1 MPQISQIG
9 EIYASQLFWL
19 AIFFGAIFFVIGLGM
34 LPKVMSTVD
43 ARDAKIAADLKSAEG
58 AREAADALEADY
70 RAKMDKSRAEAAHL
84 AAEAKAS
91 AARASEAQVGE
102 ADRGIGAKLDAAM
115 AGIAAARA
123 SALAEIEG
131 VAASAVQELSAKV
144 AGLTIDADSAR
155 AAVAKELAHG

>member
-58 AREAADALEADY
+58 AREAADALEEEY
-70 RAKMDKSRAEAAHL
+70 RQRMDKSRAEAHQL
-84 AAEAKAS
+84 AAEAKAT
-91 AARASEAQVGE
+91 AAKASEAQVGK
-102 ADRGIGAKLDAAM
+102 ADQAVGRKLDKAM
-115 AGIAAARA
+115 QRIAEARSNA
-123 SALAEIEG
+123 MTEIEA
-131 VAASAVQELSAKV
+131 VATEAVREMAAKV
-144 AGLTIDADSAR
+144 AGLTVDEKTAR
-155 AAVAKELAHG
+155 GAVAKELVHG

>member
-58 AREAADALEADY
+58 AREAADALEENY
-70 RAKMDKSRAEAAHL
+70 RAGMDKSRAEAATL

-91 AARASEAQVGE
+91 AAKASEAQVGE
-102 ADRGIGAKLDAAM
+102 ADKAIAAKLDAAM
-115 AGIAAARA
+115 AGIATARA
-123 SALAEIEG
+123 SALGEIEA
-131 VAASAVQELSAKV
+131 VAASAVQGLAAKV
-144 AGLTIDADSAR
+144 AGLTVDDATAR
-155 AAVAKELAHG
+155 AAVAKELTHA

>member
-43 ARDAKIAADLKSAEG
+43 ARDAKIAADLKGAEG
-58 AREAADALEADY
+58 AREAADALEEEY
-70 RAKMDKSRAEAAHL
+70 RLEMDKSRAESAGL
-84 AAEAKAS
+84 ANDAKAS
-91 AARASEAQVGE
+91 AAKASEAQVGE
-102 ADRGIGAKLDAAM
+102 ADKAIGVKLDAAM
-115 AGIAAARA
+115 AGIATARA

-131 VAASAVQELSAKV
+131 VAAAAVQELAAKV
-144 AGLTIDADSAR
+144 AGLAVDDASAR
-155 AAVAKELAHG
+155 AAVAKELVHG